1 MELRESRQFFTK
13 LPGRGGGLHF
23 ESDYD
28 VINGPQLKSFPA
40 GIRGEAASLEI
51 AANNSIIVGDSYQF
65 GNILK
70 LDTMYHE
77 EIAANRVSNIKLSA

>member
-1 MELRESRQFFTK
+1 MNPTYAYRRVLKWQKACNSLRTCRA
-13 LPGRGGGLHF
+13 GGGLHF

-51 AANNSIIVGDSYQF
+51 AANNSIIVGDSFRF
-65 GNILK
+65 GNILEPEK
-70 LDTMYHE
+70 MY
-77 EIAANRVSNIKLSA
+77 R

>member
-1 MELRESRQFFTK
+1 MKMSKSQRFFTK

-28 VINGPQLKSFPA
+28 VINVPQLQRFPA

>member
-1 MELRESRQFFTK
+1 MSESQQFFKK

-51 AANNSIIVGDSYQF
+51 AANNSRTEGDCYQF
-65 GNILK
+65 GSILK
-70 LDTMYHE
+70 LDRMYRE
-77 EIAANRVSNIKLSA
+77 EIAANRVSIIKLSA

>member
-1 MELRESRQFFTK
+1 MKMSKSQRFFTK

-28 VINGPQLKSFPA
+28 VINGPQLQRFPA
-40 GIRGEAASLEI
+40 GIIGEAASLEI
-51 AANNSIIVGDSYQF
+51 AANNSMIVGDSYQF

-77 EIAANRVSNIKLSA
+77 EIAANRVSIIKLSA

>member
-1 MELRESRQFFTK
+1 MSKSQRFFTK

-28 VINGPQLKSFPA
+28 VINGPQLQRFPA
-40 GIRGEAASLEI
+40 GIRGEAAILEI
-51 AANNSIIVGDSYQF
+51 AANNSMIAGDSYQF

-70 LDTMYHE
+70 LDRIYRE
-77 EIAANRVSNIKLSA
+77 EIAANRVSIIKLSA

>member
-1 MELRESRQFFTK
+1 

-28 VINGPQLKSFPA
+28 VINVPQLQRFPA

>member
-1 MELRESRQFFTK
+1 MSESQQFFKK

-28 VINGPQLKSFPA
+28 VINGPQLQRFPA
-40 GIRGEAASLEI
+40 DFWGEVATLEI
-51 AANNSIIVGDSYQF
+51 AANNSWTEGDSYQF

-70 LDTMYHE
+70 LDRMYRE
-77 EIAANRVSNIKLSA
+77 EIAANRVSIIKLSA